1 MDKRKEDISM
11 SCMLETMKK
20 LSGSA
25 KEAAEQAKEMKEK
38 YRRLMKERCHE
49 KY

>member
-25 KEAAEQAKEMKEK
+25 KEAAEQAK
-38 YRRLMKERCHE
+38 RDERE
-49 KY
+49 VSETYEGDVS